1 MFVNEKYE
9 DLESKIRKFKTN
21 FVQNYKV
28 TQYFWIRIQNDFFVL
43 IALHRECFEEN
54 IFFVIINNLLKV
66 ILS

>member
-28 TQYFWIRIQNDFFVL
+28 TQYF
-43 IALHRECFEEN
+43 
-54 IFFVIINNLLKV
+54 
-66 ILS
+66 